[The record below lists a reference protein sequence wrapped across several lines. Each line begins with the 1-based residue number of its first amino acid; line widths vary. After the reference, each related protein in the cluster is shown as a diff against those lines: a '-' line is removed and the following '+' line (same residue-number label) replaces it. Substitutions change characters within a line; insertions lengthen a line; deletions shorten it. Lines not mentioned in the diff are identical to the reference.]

1 MEVILNQD
9 VDRIGKTGAVVKVK
23 DGFARNF
30 LFPNKLAVPLTNT
43 NLKKIEEEKQK
54 KNSQSEKIKK
64 EALVLKEKIEKLS
77 LTIQALTQEGEAD
90 KLYGSVTAQDIV
102 NALKEESLILE
113 KNSIVLSDPIKS
125 LGIYEVP
132 VKLHPEVSAN
142 LKIWIVKK
150 IA

>member
-30 LFPNKLAVPLTNT
+30 LFPNKLAVPLTAS

-54 KNSQSEKIKK
+54 KNAQSEKVKK
-64 EALVLKEKIEKLS
+64 EAIVLKEKIEKLS

-90 KLYGSVTAQDIV
+90 KLYGSVAAQDIA
-102 NALKEESLILE
+102 NALKEESLSLD
-113 KNSIVLSDPIKS
+113 KNSIILNDPIKS

-150 IA
+150 